1 MSWFF
6 FRRMKYSRNIL
17 PRKNNFGKK
26 FPVSGT
32 VTGGN
37 FLSQEEIP
45 CLRKKLP
52 VEGSSFPSLDNI
64 SCHRKKITV
73 TWRHSLS
80 QEEFSSQ
87 KTILQAI
94 GRNFLLQE
102 EISCHRG
109 HLYVLS
115 CIHFLGF
122 LVIQIFLKNYI
133 IMYLEI
139 SDFFTPLPP
148 SGTLSPIV
156 PDFCRHCLLVEPG
169 LTECWFS
176 VCGVSAYLR

>member
-1 MSWFF
+1 MSQEEISCQ
-6 FRRMKYSRNIL
+6 KQ
-17 PRKNNFGKK
+17 K
-26 FPVSGT
+26 FPV
-32 VTGGN
+32 TGRH
-37 FLSQEEIP
+37 FLSQEEI
-45 CLRKKLP
+45 
-52 VEGSSFPSLDNI
+52 
-64 SCHRKKITV
+64 SCHRKKFSV
-73 TWRHSLS
+73 TGRHLPP
-80 QEEFSSQ
+80 QKEFSSQ
-87 KTILQAI
+87 MKKFQAT

-115 CIHFLGF
+115 CIHFLVV

-169 LTECWFS
+169 LTEC
-176 VCGVSAYLR
+176 